1 MLDEIVS
8 CLRSWSQ
15 GTSVSVVVIGGE
27 GPAFCSGLDRDWI
40 GSDSEDDRR
49 AIQFASSAF
58 HRGLFGL
65 RIPTIAMIHGFA
77 LGTGM
82 DIAVLCDMRVAS
94 DDAVFGHPEIFQGGP
109 PLFTPLRSVIGDGWA
124 RELCLTGRLI
134 SAEEGSRIGL
144 LNNVVAHSQLQV
156 ATRELAEQVTVLRGL
171 RSSPPSPSSASIPAW
186 TTSSIVNTTNSLT
199 PGLFFATRPGPLTT
213 VPLPDDEEK
222 LATFEPDCQG
232 GFRMVAGVRGI
243 DPLSVRIGLPVR
255 LIYYDTTQDWTL
267 FGFESE

>member
-1 MLDEIVS
+1 MAFPDRLSFLDEECGMDASHMMTKARGIRVERQHVSGVRLRWWLAGISLREGPDSRKPSMEKQEPHVARKANADFTSIGVEVTDRIGWLTLNRPARRNALSPDMLDEIVS

-58 HRGLFGL
+58 HRELFGL

-82 DIAVLCDMRVAS
+82 DVAVLCDMRVAS

-124 RELCLTGRLI
+124 RDRV
-134 SAEEGSRIGL
+134 SP
-144 LNNVVAHSQLQV
+144 VA
-156 ATRELAEQVTVLRGL
+156 
-171 RSSPPSPSSASIPAW
+171 
-186 TTSSIVNTTNSLT
+186 
-199 PGLFFATRPGPLTT
+199 
-213 VPLPDDEEK
+213 
-222 LATFEPDCQG
+222 
-232 GFRMVAGVRGI
+232 
-243 DPLSVRIGLPVR
+243 
-255 LIYYDTTQDWTL
+255 
-267 FGFESE
+267 